1 MASAYVSNI
10 TVDQGADFSAS
21 FKLDDAGTSV
31 PINLSQYKG
40 FGQLRKHPGAKFGV
54 EFDVSIPKP
63 KTGEIV
69 IRLNA
74 TQTSALKEGRY
85 VYDVILISQ
94 TDNKVYRAVEGMALV
109 NPGVTDMLSGVIK
122 PSTPP
127 VAIGPNPPED
137 PIAGNLWWNNVDGRM
152 YVYYVDEDNDAQWV
166 QSNPTSLD
174 NERSN

>member
-10 TVDQGADFSAS
+10 TIDQGADFSSS

-31 PINLSQYKG
+31 PINLSQFKG
-40 FGQLRKHPGAKFGV
+40 VGQLEKASQALNLAL
-54 EFDVSIPKP
+54 EFDVSIPNP

-74 TQTSALKEGRY
+74 SQTSVLKEGRY

-109 NPGVTDMLSGVIK
+109 NPGVTDMQSG
-122 PSTPP
+122 SH
-127 VAIGPNPPED
+127 
-137 PIAGNLWWNNVDGRM
+137 
-152 YVYYVDEDNDAQWV
+152 
-166 QSNPTSLD
+166 
-174 NERSN
+174 